1 MRILFYYCGHEYPD
15 NELFLG
21 TAHLYL
27 KTFLDVNY
35 PDIASKLHWEIPI
48 QQKLSD
54 EEFFNAYDECK
65 PDIICTSHYI
75 WNHSFLLD
83 QLPRIKKY
91 IDPKVKIIA
100 GGPNID
106 CHLDK
111 QFFKKYNFLDFAI
124 YGSGEQAFAD
134 IIKSFITKIPLYAI
148 QTVNVGW
155 YNQKTKKQIV
165 APYKFQPELSIS
177 PYISNENLLQAS
189 VVKEKS
195 KGYQVSLAYSLTR
208 GCPYSCTFCDWNSG
222 FSNKVSR
229 RKTSYKHDI
238 DLFQRLG
245 IKEIFLADSNVGQ
258 YDEDVKMVQYF
269 AKKNLEESANFH
281 IRGNYSKLK
290 KDNNLIIF
298 KELALSNLIETS
310 FNFSVQDTND
320 EILKNINRPDVGW
333 SKHIE
338 MINSLLTEFPSM
350 HVTIQ
355 LIQGL
360 PGQTLESWRK
370 TLSNISKHKTL
381 PMIFVSETLPA
392 SPAMLD
398 SEYQKKFK
406 FEYSES
412 LRFNGIKFFNGKFA
426 ISCVSF
432 TCEDFIKMSLLSI
445 FYTAISLIKLFCYE
459 NKNINFDIEHLVDEF
474 INSDYYTRLEQDL
487 YENWTT
493 NNKFYFRIDFDGSSR
508 ILPACIII
516 HTANAWIC
524 NKTFLKFVLNY
535 TDKDYR
541 LNTLKT
547 IWDFIKSNKFK
558 TMMRELS

>member
-1 MRILFYYCGHEYPD
+1 MRILFYYCCHEYPD

-27 KTFLDVNY
+27 KTYLDINY
-35 PDIASKLHWEIPI
+35 PDMASKLYWEIPI

-54 EEFFNAYDECK
+54 EEFLKAYDECR

-111 QFFKKYNFLDFAI
+111 QFFKKYGFLDFAI

-134 IIKSFITKIPLYAI
+134 IIKSLMTKVPLYAI

-177 PYISNENLLQAS
+177 PYVSNENLLRAS
-189 VVKEKS
+189 VVNEQS

-290 KDNNLIIF
+290 KDNNLRIF

-333 SKHIE
+333 DKHVE

-350 HVTIQ
+350 HITVQ

-360 PGQTLESWRK
+360 PGQTLESWRN
-370 TLSNISKHKTL
+370 TLSQVSKHKTL
-381 PMIFVSETLPA
+381 PMIFVNETLPA

-398 SEYQKKFK
+398 TEYQKKFK

-412 LRFNGIKFFNGKFA
+412 LRFNGVKFFNGKFA
-426 ISCVSF
+426 VSCVSF
-432 TCEDFIKMSLLSI
+432 TSEDFVKMSLLSI

-459 NKNINFDIEHLVDEF
+459 NKNINFDIECLVDKF
-474 INSDYYTRLEQDL
+474 IDSDQFEILEQDL
-487 YENWTT
+487 LENWTI
-493 NNKFYFRIDFDGSSR
+493 NDQFYFRIDFDGNSK
-508 ILPACIII
+508 ILPACNIMSAAS
-516 HTANAWIC
+516 TWIC
-524 NKTFLKFVLNY
+524 NRNFLKFVVNY
-535 TDKDYR
+535 IDKSHR

-547 IWDFIKSNKFK
+547 IWDFMESSKFK
-558 TMMRELS
+558 TIMRELS